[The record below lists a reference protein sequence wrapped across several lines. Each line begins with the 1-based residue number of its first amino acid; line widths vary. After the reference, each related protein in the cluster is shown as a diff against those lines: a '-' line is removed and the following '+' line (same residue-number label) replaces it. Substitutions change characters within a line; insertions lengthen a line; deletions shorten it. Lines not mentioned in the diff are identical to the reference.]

1 MAKSIRSKVKK
12 RNRTEMRKNVGDP
25 HQRKL
30 QARCTAK
37 IQKSVAF
44 SAGESVTKL
53 KSMLTA
59 AQVANPPTKEVSKN
73 GFSFRHPDAPP
84 PLDDDDDEAT
94 AAAAAASQS
103 RQRTRGRATRGRAR
117 SLSDAEASMVDE
129 DTAMGDVGDDDAA
142 DEDGNDDGGASG
154 GGPAGA
160 RGGGGGVGGA
170 KGAKGGR
177 NTASE
182 LAAKVKKKRRQA
194 KRRNYVEFPAP
205 ENN

>member
-53 KSMLTA
+53 KGMLTA
-59 AQVANPPTKEVSKN
+59 AQAANPPSKEVSKS

-84 PLDDDDDEAT
+84 PFDDDNDEAS
-94 AAAAAASQS
+94 APAPSPS
-103 RQRTRGRATRGRAR
+103 RNARGRTRGRAR

-129 DTAMGDVGDDDAA
+129 DTAMGDVGDGGEEDA
-142 DEDGNDDGGASG
+142 G
-154 GGPAGA
+154 GGPAG
-160 RGGGGGVGGA
+160 GGSGDGVSGGA
-170 KGAKGGR
+170 KGGEGGR

-182 LAAKVKKKRRQA
+182 LAAKLKKKRRQA
-194 KRRNYVEFPAP
+194 KRRNYVEFPAH
-205 ENN
+205 EN

>member
-53 KSMLTA
+53 KGMLTA
-59 AQVANPPTKEVSKN
+59 AQAANPPSKEVSKS

-84 PLDDDDDEAT
+84 LFDDDNDEAT
-94 AAAAAASQS
+94 APAPSPS
-103 RQRTRGRATRGRAR
+103 RNARGRTRGRAR

-129 DTAMGDVGDDDAA
+129 DTAMGDAGEEDA
-142 DEDGNDDGGASG
+142 G
-154 GGPAGA
+154 GGPAG
-160 RGGGGGVGGA
+160 GGGGDGVSGGA
-170 KGAKGGR
+170 KGGEGGR

-182 LAAKVKKKRRQA
+182 LAAKLKKKRRQA
-194 KRRNYVEFPAP
+194 KRRNYVEFSAH
-205 ENN
+205 EN

>member
-44 SAGESVTKL
+44 SGGESVTKL
-53 KSMLTA
+53 KGMLTA
-59 AQVANPPTKEVSKN
+59 AQEANPPTKEISKS

-84 PLDDDDDEAT
+84 AFDDGDDAP
-94 AAAAAASQS
+94 APPPS
-103 RQRTRGRATRGRAR
+103 RHTRGRARGRAR
-117 SLSDAEASMVDE
+117 SLSDAEASMVD
-129 DTAMGDVGDDDAA
+129 DDV
-142 DEDGNDDGGASG
+142 
-154 GGPAGA
+154 
-160 RGGGGGVGGA
+160 GGGGDAEEEGGSGRDGGA
-170 KGAKGGR
+170 KGAKGER

-182 LAAKVKKKRRQA
+182 LASKLKKKRRQA

-205 ENN
+205 LN

>member
-12 RNRTEMRKNVGDP
+12 RNRTEMRKTVGDP

-59 AQVANPPTKEVSKN
+59 AQAANPPTKEVSKN

-84 PLDDDDDEAT
+84 PFDDDDDAT
-94 AAAAAASQS
+94 PSSPSPA
-103 RQRTRGRATRGRAR
+103 RRMRGRAPRGRAR

-129 DTAMGDVGDDDAA
+129 EMGDVEDGDDAA
-142 DEDGNDDGGASG
+142 TAAAGSSG
-154 GGPAGA
+154 VSGPAGGTD
-160 RGGGGGVGGA
+160 RVKGVG
-170 KGAKGGR
+170 GGR

-182 LAAKVKKKRRQA
+182 L
-194 KRRNYVEFPAP
+194 P
-205 ENN
+205 